1 MKTSENNVSYFGA
14 SIRVSFCRVGSD
26 YAPRT
31 LVLLESE
38 ENNEPIIILKNGVKI
53 KQFKL

>member
-1 MKTSENNVSYFGA
+1 VKTSENNVSYFGA